1 MASASHKLFPSGD
14 PVDLHLV
21 LTTDD
26 DDDDDDYAAIFGNI
40 VMAQVINRI
49 EKVG

>member
-26 DDDDDDYAAIFGNI
+26 DDDDDYASVFGNI
-40 VMAQVINRI
+40 VMAQVKKWDDR
-49 EKVG
+49 

>member
-26 DDDDDDYAAIFGNI
+26 DDGDDDIDYAAIFGNI
-40 VMAQVINRI
+40 AMAKVRI